1 VNKVLPRPGL
11 VKSDLLLGVGV
22 DNLDDWIVLILYPL
36 DLFVVEPW
44 RVEGVDKTPSVALTI
59 LPLMNLE
66 HV

>member
-1 VNKVLPRPGL
+1 
-11 VKSDLLLGVGV
+11 
-22 DNLDDWIVLILYPL
+22 LDDWIVLILYPL